1 MKFSI
6 ESIYNW
12 YRNTI
17 RNPKYRWWVIL
28 GTLLYFISPID
39 IAPDFIPGIGQV
51 DDILLLTV
59 LVSEVS
65 QMAIEGLKK
74 RKGQGVDPTQNATD
88 NATEK
93 TVEVGAVSVD

>member
-6 ESIYNW
+6 ESIYTW

-28 GTLLYFISPID
+28 GTLLYFLSPID
-39 IAPDFIPGIGQV
+39 IAPDFIPGIGQL
-51 DDILLLTV
+51 DDVLLLTV

-65 QMAIEGLKK
+65 QMAIEGFKK
-74 RKGQGVDPTQNATD
+74 RQGQTVNPTQS
-88 NATEK
+88 ATEQ
-93 TVEVGAVSVD
+93 TVEVGAVSVE

>member
-6 ESIYNW
+6 ESIYTW

-17 RNPKYRWWVIL
+17 RNPKYRWWLIL

-39 IAPDFIPGIGQV
+39 IAPDFLPGIGQI
-51 DDILLLTV
+51 DDVLLLTV
-59 LVSEVS
+59 LVTEIS
-65 QMAIEGLKK
+65 QMAIEGFQK
-74 RKGQGVDPTQNATD
+74 RKGQVVDPTEDATD
-88 NATEK
+88 K